1 MSDFYHFA
9 SDPMTDTFE
18 GRSESLNSLEA
29 DRFSQALTMA
39 MVKNQFSQRKLCEA
53 MDITMGTM
61 TKYFKGKIAP
71 DKVNVMIMHR
81 LAKALGITTDS
92 LLAFIQTGEYE
103 SDLTIDDVAAWIRT
117 HGQEDLPRI
126 LQAVSESANAPKTVR
141 TEWNGYSDEEAEEF
155 CHGIHDSLSKLVKE
169 TGTGVREIWKK
180 LEAELLARG
189 VVEQEVEVLHDIA
202 MGFTMLTGEQYTA
215 ARKNFL
221 GRFPVECPL
230 VMSLQGYEA
239 LKAFEPLNR
248 AGALCMLPAGV

>member
-1 MSDFYHFA
+1 
-9 SDPMTDTFE
+9 MTDTFE
-18 GRSESLNSLEA
+18 GSPQGLNSVEA

-39 MVKNQFSQRKLCEA
+39 MVKNQYSQRKLCEA

-126 LQAVSESANAPKTVR
+126 LQAVSESANAPKTVQA
-141 TEWNGYSDEEAEEF
+141 EWDGYDDEQAKEF
-155 CHGIHDSLSKLVKE
+155 CNGIHDSLDKLVKE
-169 TGTGVREIWKK
+169 SGAGVREVWKK
-180 LEAELLARG
+180 VETELLTKG
-189 VVEQEVEVLHDIA
+189 VVEQEVEVLHDVA
-202 MGFTMLTGEQYTA
+202 MGFVVFTGEQYTN
-215 ARKNFL
+215 ARKGFL
-221 GRFPVECPL
+221 SRFPVNCPL
-230 VMSLQGYEA
+230 VTSLKSFDV
-239 LKAFEPLNR
+239 LKAYQPLER
-248 AGALCMLPAGV
+248 AGALCRLPSEVS